1 MTCEMEQLPMRTF
14 FRKTISHP
22 ILAFGGTLLWGLIE
36 FIALQKLR
44 RSTRPKQALQV
55 K

>member
-1 MTCEMEQLPMRTF
+1 MRKL

-22 ILAFGGTLLWGLIE
+22 LRVFGGSLLWGLVE
-36 FIALQKLR
+36 FIALQKSR
-44 RSTRPKQALQV
+44 RSPRSKQALLA

>member
-1 MTCEMEQLPMRTF
+1 MRNF

-22 ILAFGGTLLWGLIE
+22 LRVFGGTLLWGLVE
-36 FIALQKLR
+36 FIALQKSR
-44 RSTRPKQALQV
+44 RSTRSKQVLLA